1 MPGFSLELPGSVLV
15 CGAAGAIGGSV
26 CHRLVAAGVAV
37 TGSDRCAKPE
47 TWRGNWIEA
56 DLADATAPAA
66 ISGGAEAQL
75 GGVVLAAGVLD
86 PAGWDAITPEE
97 ATRLIAINLCAPY
110 FVLRA
115 LLPHLSD
122 GASVVVVGS
131 VAGMRA
137 SPATP
142 FYAASK
148 AGLRNLAA
156 SLAMLLE
163 PRRIRVNVVAPGLI
177 DTPLTD
183 ALNLRL
189 AVARG
194 VDVGRIELDRAA
206 AIPMGRAGTAD
217 EVADTCLFLLSH
229 QSSYTTGATLFATG
243 GVLAG
248 IV

>member
-1 MPGFSLELPGSVLV
+1 
-15 CGAAGAIGGSV
+15 
-26 CHRLVAAGVAV
+26 
-37 TGSDRCAKPE
+37 
-47 TWRGNWIEA
+47 
-56 DLADATAPAA
+56 
-66 ISGGAEAQL
+66 
-75 GGVVLAAGVLD
+75 
-86 PAGWDAITPEE
+86 
-97 ATRLIAINLCAPY
+97 
-110 FVLRA
+110 
-115 LLPHLSD
+115 
-122 GASVVVVGS
+122 
-131 VAGMRA
+131 

-163 PRRIRVNVVAPGLI
+163 PRRMRVNVVAPGLI

-189 AVARG
+189 AADRG

-217 EVADTCLFLLSH
+217 EVADTCLFLLSR